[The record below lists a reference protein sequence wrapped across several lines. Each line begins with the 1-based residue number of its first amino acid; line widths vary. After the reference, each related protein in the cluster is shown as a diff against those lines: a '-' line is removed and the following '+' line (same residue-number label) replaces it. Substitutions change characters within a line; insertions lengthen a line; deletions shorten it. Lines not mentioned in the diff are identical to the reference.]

1 MRLSRLLPV
10 ALAALVIAPALGRAD
25 DTEEFL
31 KPDNWEGRS
40 DLWKLD
46 PKARTIVGETTEDPK
61 YNTFFCSK
69 KKYSDFEMSFKV
81 QLRDEAGNSGV
92 QIRSERFDKDEKQ
105 PFRVRGPQVDVGKGY
120 WGSLY
125 GEGFGMMKQ
134 SSGDA
139 VKKAVKGTEF
149 NEFHVVAKGTKIT
162 IKINGETMVDQDFP
176 TYPGRKDKDG
186 KETPGAAAP
195 TEGIIAFQLHGGHP
209 KMRVEYKDIK
219 FTDNGKK

>member
-10 ALAALVIAPALGRAD
+10 ALVALLAPALGRAD
-25 DTEEFL
+25 DTDEFL

-149 NEFHVVAKGTKIT
+149 NDFHIVAKGTHIT
-162 IKINGETMVDQDFP
+162 IKVNGETMVDQDFP

-186 KETPGAAAP
+186 KETPGAPAP
-195 TEGIIAFQLHGGHP
+195 KEGIIAFQVHGGHP

-219 FTDNGKK
+219 FTDLGKK